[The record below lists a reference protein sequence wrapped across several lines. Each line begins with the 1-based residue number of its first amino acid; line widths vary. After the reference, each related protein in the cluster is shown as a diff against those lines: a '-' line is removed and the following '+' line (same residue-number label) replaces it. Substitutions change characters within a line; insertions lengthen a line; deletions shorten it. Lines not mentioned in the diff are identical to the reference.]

1 MLRRN
6 TFLFAVLLL
15 CGLGFAL
22 RLIQLDAKPFW
33 FDEGLSVDLA
43 LAPPDDVLNTIDRL
57 PLYYVLLHGWITVAG
72 VSPFTFRFFS
82 A

>member
-15 CGLGFAL
+15 YGLGFVL

-43 LAPPDDVLNTIDRL
+43 LAPPDDVLNTIDRP
-57 PLYYVLLHGWITVAG
+57 PLYYVLLQGWITVAG